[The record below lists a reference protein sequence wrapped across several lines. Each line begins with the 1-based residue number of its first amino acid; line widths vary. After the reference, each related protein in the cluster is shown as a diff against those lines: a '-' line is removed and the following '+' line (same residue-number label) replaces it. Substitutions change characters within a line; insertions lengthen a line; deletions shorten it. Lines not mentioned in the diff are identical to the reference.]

1 MKLKC
6 IKKAVLLSSFLMINT
21 SVVFAEKNEIFQ
33 DINTTIEYNELKKEN
48 IGEEDSNLKNEKS
61 SYDETSEE
69 MGFNQSSLENLRIN
83 KNVFEYTDLKDGEI
97 KLTKYLSDSSEIV
110 IPSEIDGKTVTELG
124 NDLFSGLT
132 INYIKFP
139 NTLKIIGSGVFQDT
153 VVNCDINIPEGVEK
167 IGRFTGGLFSK
178 AIVNGDIILPSTIKS
193 YGGYDFKE
201 ITVNGKIK
209 IAGYSGLEDGHGP
222 KKINIS
228 IFNNAKYIETIEFTG
243 DAQLIKG
250 KFSFGNENLINVDD
264 FIIGEGVENI
274 AIFPLFKYFDIKNPL
289 KLPLSLNTIDGNAF
303 EDTKLNHPLLI
314 PKNVENIYAFAFNG
328 AEIPLLEIENGVK
341 NLDEANGNLGNNIFS
356 NSKLLDIEIP
366 SSAENLGDNMFEGSN
381 FENIVIYNDQI
392 NFGKNMFSLEKD
404 LYKNINLVGFNNST
418 TKKLVETIK
427 EDFPNIK
434 FKNFVEIEQ
443 KINGEYIEEITIDP
457 GDKLLQNTEIIINES
472 KGYND
477 LYRSVDRHIDIVIN
491 EELDKIFDIESIKAV
506 VDKKENLYV
515 INENGNFSIEIPKNK
530 FYGNKPIYLEVQLKV
545 KDNAVIKEGSNLII
559 NANIS
564 SVFGDTKEI
573 ISSNVVNLKAGNKN
587 PTDPSEPINPE
598 INDKGNINKKKK
610 KEIKKEEIKKQ
621 QILNHDE
628 YLFGYEDNTIKPEGN
643 ITREEAS
650 AILDRI
656 TPDKVTTRRKFIYP
670 DVETNRWSYE
680 NINNLSNKG
689 GIKGYPDGRFLPS
702 NNITRAEAATILV
715 RLENANLSHKENLPK
730 ELEGHWAEK
739 DLMISINKGWLKGY
753 EDGTLKPDREIT
765 RAEFVTLV
773 NRILDRKV
781 IEENILSEIREFKD
795 LEKSKWYYEDIVEA
809 TNSHSYEEKRLKDNS
824 EKWIDLIKSM

>member
-598 INDKGNINKKKK
+598 INDKGNTNKKKK

-621 QILNHDE
+621 QI
-628 YLFGYEDNTIKPEGN
+628 
-643 ITREEAS
+643 
-650 AILDRI
+650 
-656 TPDKVTTRRKFIYP
+656 
-670 DVETNRWSYE
+670 
-680 NINNLSNKG
+680 
-689 GIKGYPDGRFLPS
+689 
-702 NNITRAEAATILV
+702 
-715 RLENANLSHKENLPK
+715 
-730 ELEGHWAEK
+730 
-739 DLMISINKGWLKGY
+739 
-753 EDGTLKPDREIT
+753 
-765 RAEFVTLV
+765 
-773 NRILDRKV
+773 
-781 IEENILSEIREFKD
+781 
-795 LEKSKWYYEDIVEA
+795 
-809 TNSHSYEEKRLKDNS
+809 
-824 EKWIDLIKSM
+824 

>member
-250 KFSFGNENLINVDD
+250 RFSFGNENLINVDD

-598 INDKGNINKKKK
+598 INDKGNTNKKKK

-621 QILNHDE
+621 QI
-628 YLFGYEDNTIKPEGN
+628 
-643 ITREEAS
+643 
-650 AILDRI
+650 
-656 TPDKVTTRRKFIYP
+656 
-670 DVETNRWSYE
+670 
-680 NINNLSNKG
+680 
-689 GIKGYPDGRFLPS
+689 
-702 NNITRAEAATILV
+702 
-715 RLENANLSHKENLPK
+715 
-730 ELEGHWAEK
+730 
-739 DLMISINKGWLKGY
+739 
-753 EDGTLKPDREIT
+753 
-765 RAEFVTLV
+765 
-773 NRILDRKV
+773 
-781 IEENILSEIREFKD
+781 
-795 LEKSKWYYEDIVEA
+795 
-809 TNSHSYEEKRLKDNS
+809 
-824 EKWIDLIKSM
+824 

>member
-610 KEIKKEEIKKQ
+610 KKLRKKK
-621 QILNHDE
+621 
-628 YLFGYEDNTIKPEGN
+628 
-643 ITREEAS
+643 
-650 AILDRI
+650 
-656 TPDKVTTRRKFIYP
+656 
-670 DVETNRWSYE
+670 
-680 NINNLSNKG
+680 
-689 GIKGYPDGRFLPS
+689 
-702 NNITRAEAATILV
+702 
-715 RLENANLSHKENLPK
+715 
-730 ELEGHWAEK
+730 
-739 DLMISINKGWLKGY
+739 
-753 EDGTLKPDREIT
+753 
-765 RAEFVTLV
+765 
-773 NRILDRKV
+773 
-781 IEENILSEIREFKD
+781 
-795 LEKSKWYYEDIVEA
+795 
-809 TNSHSYEEKRLKDNS
+809 
-824 EKWIDLIKSM
+824 